1 MTNVRRK
8 DREIVK
14 DEAYNLLKNTEYA
27 VLATVN
33 KDNTPYCIPFSP
45 VVEGDFIY
53 FHGALEGQK
62 VENIKSNPNVCVT
75 CIGETRLVPKN
86 FTTEYESAVAHGICE
101 VIEDEEEAIQGYTN
115 ALSNLKGSMTEEQ
128 YSEIEKV
135 LNHII
140 EEEKEHIKEINE
152 LAVKIAETRE

>member
-1 MTNVRRK
+1 MKITGK
-8 DREIVK
+8 IMDK
-14 DEAYNLLKNTEYA
+14 L
-27 VLATVN
+27 
-33 KDNTPYCIPFSP
+33 
-45 VVEGDFIY
+45 
-53 FHGALEGQK
+53 
-62 VENIKSNPNVCVT
+62 
-75 CIGETRLVPKN
+75 
-86 FTTEYESAVAHGICE
+86 YESAIKDAQE
-101 VIEDEEEAIQGYTN
+101 SNYPAFNDQMNFLIEDEEEAIQGYTN

>member
-1 MTNVRRK
+1 MKITGK
-8 DREIVK
+8 IMDK
-14 DEAYNLLKNTEYA
+14 L
-27 VLATVN
+27 
-33 KDNTPYCIPFSP
+33 
-45 VVEGDFIY
+45 
-53 FHGALEGQK
+53 H
-62 VENIKSNPNVCVT
+62 
-75 CIGETRLVPKN
+75 
-86 FTTEYESAVAHGICE
+86 ESAVKDVQESNYPAFNDQMNFL
-101 VIEDEEEAIQGYTN
+101 IEDEEEAIQGYTN

>member
-8 DREIVK
+8 DREIVR

-27 VLATVN
+27 VLATIN

-62 VENIKSNPNVCVT
+62 VENIKNNPNVCVT
-75 CIGETRLVPKN
+75 CIGKTRLVPKN
-86 FTTEYESAVAHGICE
+86 FTTEYESAVAYGICE
-101 VIEDEEEAIQGYTN
+101 VVEDREEKIF
-115 ALSNLKGSMTEEQ
+115 ALRKICEKFAASNLENFDKAIKASLHRTGIFKI
-128 YSEIEKV
+128 EIKSLTGKAKKV
-135 LNHII
+135 KNI
-140 EEEKEHIKEINE
+140 
-152 LAVKIAETRE
+152 

>member
-1 MTNVRRK
+1 MKITGK
-8 DREIVK
+8 IMDK
-14 DEAYNLLKNTEYA
+14 L
-27 VLATVN
+27 
-33 KDNTPYCIPFSP
+33 
-45 VVEGDFIY
+45 
-53 FHGALEGQK
+53 H
-62 VENIKSNPNVCVT
+62 
-75 CIGETRLVPKN
+75 
-86 FTTEYESAVAHGICE
+86 ESAVKDVQESNYPAFNDQMNFL
-101 VIEDEEEAIQGYTN
+101 IEDEEETIQGYTN